1 MHDNGDVVRV
11 FYGRKSKR
19 AYSRVVDS
27 VDMPGRVVSAV
38 LDNIETC
45 EYIIGK
51 SFVCRVCWYSHCRRC
66 TNDS

>member
-27 VDMPGRVVSAV
+27 VDVSGRVVSAV
-38 LDNIETC
+38 LNNVKTC

-51 SFVCRVCWYSHCRRC
+51 NFVCRVCWYSHSERC